1 MLMTQKV
8 LNNKSNISELKR
20 DFDSVDIGVD
30 HNTGLNQRELDTQY
44 QTSHLTKFNNI
55 SRTNL
60 FHTGARTA
68 IFSDKLQMKCLGDR

>member
-8 LNNKSNISELKR
+8 LNNKSNVSELKR

-44 QTSHLTKFNNI
+44 QTSHLTKFNKHKVVQIRFIWSLEPQSSATIYN
-55 SRTNL
+55 
-60 FHTGARTA
+60 
-68 IFSDKLQMKCLGDR
+68 

>member
-8 LNNKSNISELKR
+8 LNNKSNVSELKR

-44 QTSHLTKFNNI
+44 QTSH
-55 SRTNL
+55 
-60 FHTGARTA
+60 
-68 IFSDKLQMKCLGDR
+68 